1 MKSILNLVAL
11 AAVSASLM
19 SCASDPPPEVHN
31 HYYPTRVT
39 RPATTY
45 TKSASVSSGGYSK
58 APENFEAVSPPHSYS
73 N

>member
-1 MKSILNLVAL
+1 MKSILKLTIL

-31 HYYPTRVT
+31 HYYPTRTV
-39 RPATTY
+39 RPTTTY
-45 TKSASVSSGGYSK
+45 TKSASVSTGGYSK
-58 APENFEAVSPPHSYS
+58 TPENFEAVTPPHSYS